1 MAREKAWAVAF
12 ARSLASELPAAVRD
26 IPDNLGLTSRQI
38 NQLRVAFENRLV
50 QSMGEDS
57 DETPSTVGGRIAA
70 GGS

>member
-12 ARSLASELPAAVRD
+12 ARQLASELPAAVLD
-26 IPDNLGLTSRQI
+26 IPDNLGLTHHQI

-57 DETPSTVGGRIAA
+57 DETPNTVADRIAG

>member
-12 ARSLASELPAAVRD
+12 ARALASELPAAVRD
-26 IPDNLGLTSRQI
+26 LPDLGLTSRQI

-57 DETPSTVGGRIAA
+57 DETPTSLASRTTNQL
-70 GGS
+70 

>member
-12 ARSLASELPAAVRD
+12 ARALASELPAAVRD
-26 IPDNLGLTSRQI
+26 LPDLGLTSRQI

-57 DETPSTVGGRIAA
+57 DESPTSLANRTTNQL
-70 GGS
+70 

>member
-1 MAREKAWAVAF
+1 MAREKAWGVAF
-12 ARSLASELPAAVRD
+12 ARALASELPGAVRD

-57 DETPSTVGGRIAA
+57 DETPTEIADRTLTQLP
-70 GGS
+70 